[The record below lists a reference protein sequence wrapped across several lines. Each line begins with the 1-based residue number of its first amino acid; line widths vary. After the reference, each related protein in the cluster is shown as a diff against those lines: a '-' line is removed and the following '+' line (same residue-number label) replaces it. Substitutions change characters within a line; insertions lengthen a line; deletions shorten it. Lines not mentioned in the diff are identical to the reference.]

1 MEKAGIRVR
10 IYPNATLRQ
19 QAAEHGEIWDPPGLP
34 TKNAGYYPL
43 FAPGRSG
50 YHTGTSRVGHGGI
63 SLDEVIVPVARVT
76 A

>member
-1 MEKAGIRVR
+1 MEKAGTRVR
-10 IYPNATLRQ
+10 IYPNATLRE

-34 TKNAGYYPL
+34 EDADYYPL

-50 YHTGTSRVGHGGI
+50 YHSASRVTHGGI
-63 SLDEVIVPVARVT
+63 SLDEVIVPVARVS